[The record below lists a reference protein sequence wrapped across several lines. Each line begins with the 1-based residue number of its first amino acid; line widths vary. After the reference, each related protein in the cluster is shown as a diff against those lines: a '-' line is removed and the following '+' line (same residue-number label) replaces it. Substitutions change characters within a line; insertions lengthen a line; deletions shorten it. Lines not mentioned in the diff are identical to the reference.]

1 MGTPD
6 ASNNRSKGTV
16 KESVFSFLMEAEEL
30 FNNLANGNSWTL
42 EDLAGIENSVDRHA
56 IFVDSSSSYD
66 DSIEFAASGSD
77 VEEGHPEHFSHSSST
92 SSYSMDDAEED
103 YYDRNN
109 KVEEDYFD
117 NNVQNEG
124 KFFGGDAIDEALS
137 LSDDGINAR
146 DESGS
151 SWVSLGRDNAPT
163 RTKWQSML
171 GETSSIL
178 EVHDGKDL
186 LDSVNVIDR
195 VLNDVNTGHPNSVTV
210 AKNEKKIAQAVDG
223 KNQSTRQEN
232 VDKNHLRKEST
243 GSTGYGKR
251 TKDNSDQSM
260 HINVSESSSKGKG
273 QNLSGKDSLTKR
285 DSSSSKRVSGRRKN
299 ESNAK
304 TDVRER
310 PTKQSDNTLKREIL
324 EGLVGT
330 MKGVERS
337 ESVSKREG
345 KERLVTPNKE
355 IPTKGKGSLSRREG
369 RERITS
375 SNDGSSLSE
384 KPISRGSEHDKSE
397 PKKKRI
403 TFRAENVLNPRLATL
418 TSDLGVID
426 ETLKKSQKLKKVK
439 SNVFP
444 VFTGQKDDVGSYV
457 EHMLQAMTRYGN
469 SATAQQKACRSISRV
484 AVYEQFRPI
493 IWEAGTVDK
502 ILATI
507 YRHSD
512 NPRVIDSALGAL
524 LNLAL
529 DDDIKEDITSMNA
542 LNVPLN
548 AMEVFKDDVRLQRNA
563 SGFMR
568 NMTHRNLK
576 FQNDFV
582 ANGGLSIIDN
592 VLENHGTDKTIQEN
606 GLAILL
612 NMTVESANGA
622 AAKILGDR
630 RARMNYSKSVSTD
643 KKALLSRHQMRT
655 KRCFQRLSSP
665 SPNFKSSDS
674 EKIENISNHEEQKE
688 DKVPD
693 VIVEECINTEGE
705 LEKNLRDKE
714 VVAPK
719 DQVVKVVGVQCS
731 NDTTGLESTCH
742 SHEQE
747 ITTREENEVDL
758 VKSDQS
764 NMLPSNKPPNK
775 RLLKGLFKKREK
787 SYKKKNTLRDSS
799 IAETQDVTEKIVHT
813 DCNEKIIANQEQKHD
828 ANKKPNGFTKFL
840 SSDHFYLNDSGNV
853 VDGNSNVSED
863 NTKASSIDDDSF
875 AKLNFDRDDSQLSS
889 NSKLEKGTDSIIE
902 MHDEKSVSISGIG
915 TLECNT
921 NQSVCTS
928 IVTQGTD
935 ISYYADERTIDD
947 SSLHENRDAFDE
959 KDEVQ
964 SVTSERVND
973 VAEVEDVIDEEIIV
987 SHCESNWIW
996 TTAISLLNRETID
1009 EDTDI
1014 MQPPSPPEERE
1025 ISTATAEETFGDTP
1039 SVYEMASKTE
1049 EPNGEFIEVE
1059 WHEPPVSDDKSSF
1072 KGNMSITQKVPRSP
1086 KNSPSRRNTGRILA
1100 PLSIKGEKKESRKT
1114 QQHRRPSPT
1123 SRRTRPTT
1131 RLAVNG
1137 FSKRKTRA
1145 SMRTKPTYVTQELH
1159 ATMKKHDRMKE
1170 TPLAMKGLGKG
1181 GEPTP
1186 QKMNVRITK
1195 NGSPI
1200 RGRGGLKVVGKKF

>member
-1 MGTPD
+1 MGTPND
-6 ASNNRSKGTV
+6 SNNRSKGTV

-66 DSIEFAASGSD
+66 DSIEFAGSGISD
-77 VEEGHPEHFSHSSST
+77 VEEEHPEHFSHSSSN

-103 YYDRNN
+103 YYDHN
-109 KVEEDYFD
+109 KVEESDYFGS
-117 NNVQNEG
+117 NGQNEG
-124 KFFGGDAIDEALS
+124 TFFGGDAIDEALS

-146 DESGS
+146 DESGG
-151 SWVSLGRDNAPT
+151 SWVSLGRDNVPT
-163 RTKWQSML
+163 RSKWQSML

-186 LDSVNVIDR
+186 LDSVDVIGR
-195 VLNDVNTGHPNSVTV
+195 VPNDVNTGQPSSVTV

-243 GSTGYGKR
+243 GSTGYEKR
-251 TKDNSDQSM
+251 TKGSSDQSM
-260 HINVSESSSKGKG
+260 HIHVSESSSKGKG
-273 QNLSGKDSLTKR
+273 QNLPGKDSLTKR
-285 DSSSSKRVSGRRKN
+285 DSSSSKRIFGRRKN

-304 TDVRER
+304 TDERER
-310 PTKQSDNTLKREIL
+310 PTKQSDSTLKREIL

-330 MKGVERS
+330 MKGVETS
-337 ESVSKREG
+337 ESVSKRES

-355 IPTKGKGSLSRREG
+355 TPTKGKGSLSRREG
-369 RERITS
+369 RERNTS
-375 SNDGSSLSE
+375 SNDGAPLSE
-384 KPISRGSEHDKSE
+384 KPRGSEHDKSE
-397 PKKKRI
+397 PRKKRI

-418 TSDLGVID
+418 TSDLGVKD

-529 DDDIKEDITSMNA
+529 DDDIKEDITGMNA

-576 FQNDFV
+576 FQSDFV
-582 ANGGLSIIDN
+582 ANGGLSIIDS

-665 SPNFKSSDS
+665 SPNFKSSDY

-688 DKVPD
+688 DRIPD
-693 VIVEECINTEGE
+693 VIVEECTNTEGG
-705 LEKNLRDKE
+705 LEENLRDKE

-719 DQVVKVVGVQCS
+719 DQEVQVVGRQCS
-731 NDTTGLESTCH
+731 NDTTSSESTCH

-747 ITTREENEVDL
+747 ITTGEENEVDL

-764 NMLPSNKPPNK
+764 YMLSSNKAPNK

-813 DCNEKIIANQEQKHD
+813 NCNEKIIANQEQKHD
-828 ANKKPNGFTKFL
+828 ANKKSNGFTKFL
-840 SSDHFYLNDSGNV
+840 SSDHFYLNDSGYA
-853 VDGNSNVSED
+853 GNSNASED
-863 NTKASSIDDDSF
+863 NTKAPSIDESIDDDSF
-875 AKLNFDRDDSQLSS
+875 AKLNFDRDDSELSS
-889 NSKLEKGTDSIIE
+889 NSKLVEGTDSITE
-902 MHDEKSVSISGIG
+902 MHDGKSVRTSGIG
-915 TLECNT
+915 TLEYNT
-921 NQSVCTS
+921 NQSVSTS
-928 IVTQGTD
+928 IATQGTD
-935 ISYYADERTIDD
+935 FSYYADERPFIDD

-964 SVTSERVND
+964 TVTSERVND
-973 VAEVEDVIDEEIIV
+973 VAEAEDIINNEIIV

-1009 EDTDI
+1009 ENINI
-1014 MQPPSPPEERE
+1014 MQPPSLPEERE
-1025 ISTATAEETFGDTP
+1025 TSIAIVEEAFGETP
-1039 SVYEMASKTE
+1039 SVNEMAPKTD

-1059 WHEPPVSDDKSSF
+1059 WHEPPRSDDKSSF
-1072 KGNMSITQKVPRSP
+1072 KGNMSITQKSTRSP
-1086 KNSPSRRNTGRILA
+1086 KNSPSRRNTGRTLTS
-1100 PLSIKGEKKESRKT
+1100 LSMKGEKKEFRKIP
-1114 QQHRRPSPT
+1114 QHHRPSPT
-1123 SRRTRPTT
+1123 SRRTTRPTT

-1145 SMRTKPTYVTQELH
+1145 SMRAKPTYVTQEVH
-1159 ATMKKHDRMKE
+1159 ATMKKHDHMKE

-1181 GEPTP
+1181 GEPTT

-1195 NGSPI
+1195 NGSPE
-1200 RGRGGLKVVGKKF
+1200 GGVV